1 MGDEDK
7 PSEDTKPAE
16 GGDTK
21 PEGDTKPAEGGDAKP
36 EIKDVVTIAGQELK
50 TADVEDALKRLSNAE
65 SFYNNLISQG
75 VLDTSGNVVKKEETS
90 EEIKDETADEKIAK
104 LEKDIQIMS
113 TKADSKEV
121 ITKVNQLLSK
131 ASRIHDL
138 TKDDED
144 AATLTEN
151 LAVAAYY
158 MQPNSDVATLHKNAA
173 DVIQKIVNKK
183 VKSYVEKKADSPRTE
198 AAGGSSV
205 FATDKPPTRDDLK
218 SGAVRKMFE
227 AGMTKLAEIG

>member
-1 MGDEDK
+1 MEPEDK
-7 PSEDTKPAE
+7 PVEGDPKPEVKPE
-16 GGDTK
+16 GGDPKLEGDPK
-21 PEGDTKPAEGGDAKP
+21 PEV
-36 EIKDVVTIAGQELK
+36 KDVVTIAGQELK
-50 TADVEDALKRLSNAE
+50 VGDVEDALKRLSNAE

-75 VLDTSGNVVKKEETS
+75 VLDPSGNVVKKEETS
-90 EEIKDETADEKIAK
+90 KEETKDETADEKITK

-113 TKADSKEV
+113 AKADSKEV
-121 ITKVNQLLSK
+121 VTKVNQLLSK
-131 ASRIHDL
+131 ASRVHDL
-138 TKDDED
+138 TRDDED
-144 AATLTEN
+144 AATLAEN

-158 MQPNSDVATLHKNAA
+158 MQPNADVATLHKNAA

-183 VKSYVEKKADSPRTE
+183 VKTYIEKKADSPKTE

-205 FATDKPPTRDDLK
+205 FATEKPPTRDDLK